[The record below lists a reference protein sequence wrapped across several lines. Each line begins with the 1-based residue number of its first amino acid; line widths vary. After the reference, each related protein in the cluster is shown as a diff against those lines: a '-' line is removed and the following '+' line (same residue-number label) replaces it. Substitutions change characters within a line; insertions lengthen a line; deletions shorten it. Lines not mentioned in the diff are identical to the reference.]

1 MEKRQL
7 GRSGLE
13 VTVLTMGC
21 WQAGGAQW
29 TDTDDE
35 SSIQAIRAAFDA
47 GINFFDTA
55 EAYGSGH
62 SEEIVAQALEGHRDE
77 VLIATKLF
85 PGNYQAAKARESIDN
100 SLKRLQTDCIDL
112 YQLHWPSGIWG
123 TPVVPLEETLGVL
136 LQAQQEGKIRA
147 LGVSNFDAGLIDET
161 LKVGRIDSLQP
172 PYSLFFQPFNK
183 NGTVQKCVAEGIGV
197 IPYSPLAQGLLTGK
211 FNHDN
216 KPGKGDNRAGNAL
229 FNGETYDIALQAV
242 EQLKPIAAKYGVTTG
257 QLALQWLLGQ
267 PGVTSVIVGARNAE
281 QVNDNIA
288 SAGFVIDDADRA
300 QISRIGATVTDTLS
314 DDKVNMWG

>member
-7 GRSGLE
+7 GRSGLD

-29 TDTDDE
+29 TDTDDDN
-35 SSIQAIRAAFDA
+35 SIKAIRAAFDA

-85 PGNYQAAKARESIDN
+85 PANYEAAKAQESIDN
-100 SLKRLQTDCIDL
+100 SLSRLQTDRIDL
-112 YQLHWPSGIWG
+112 YQLHWPSGVWG

-136 LQAQQEGKIRA
+136 LKAQEEGKIRA
-147 LGVSNFDAGLIDET
+147 LGVSNFDAALIDQT
-161 LKVGRIDSLQP
+161 LGIGRVDSLQP
-172 PYSLFFQPFNK
+172 PYSLFFQPFEK
-183 NGTVQKCVAEGIGV
+183 NGTIQKCLDEGIGV

-211 FNHDN
+211 FNQDN
-216 KPGKGDNRAGNAL
+216 KPGEGDNRAGNAL
-229 FNGETYDIALQAV
+229 FKGETYDLALQAV

-257 QLALQWLLGQ
+257 QLSLQWLLGQ

-281 QVNDNIA
+281 QVNDNIP
-288 SAGFVIDDADRA
+288 SANFKIDDADRA
-300 QISRIGATVTDTLS
+300 EISRIGASVTDTLS
-314 DDKVNMWG
+314 DEQTNMWA